1 MELPQIKV
9 CGEMRS
15 LRRWGLSDVF
25 KLQRVLGDL
34 HTGAALRQ
42 LSLED
47 INLSDPGSILD
58 VVGAIAAG
66 LSFAENSISDWV
78 YSWYEPA
85 LDSAEELPLEELMD
99 TLIELVDHPDV
110 TSFLSKAGKLIEK
123 LSEHKKTNPQ

>member
-1 MELPQIKV
+1 MELPQIKI
-9 CGEMRS
+9 CGEFRT

-47 INLSDPGSILD
+47 VNLSDPGSILD
-58 VVGAIAAG
+58 MVGALAAG
-66 LSFAENSISDWV
+66 LSFAENSLTGWI

-85 LDSAEELPLEELMD
+85 LDSSAELSLDELMD

-123 LSEHKKTNPQ
+123 LSEDKKTSLQ